1 VNKEPFEDQPEFW
14 FNTKTNLVE
23 HGLLTAAPYRIGPFR
38 TEQEAARALQI
49 VADRAKAWRE
59 QEATDWPE

>member
-1 VNKEPFEDQPEFW
+1 VKNEPVADQPEFW
-14 FNTKTNLVE
+14 FNTKTNSVE
-23 HGLLTAAPYRIGPFR
+23 RGLLTAAPYRIGPFR

-59 QEATDWPE
+59 QEANDWPK